1 MPGDI
6 LLQGIKN
13 KLTLKYKWMTS
24 KTAAKMLTQAFKE

>member
-13 KLTLKYKWMTS
+13 KLALKCKWMTS
-24 KTAAKMLTQAFKE
+24 KTAAKMLTRAFKE